1 MRTVLPQHSVQLWG
15 PVQERCGAV
24 GVSLEEATRVLGV
37 PLICIRKCDNG
48 SQLRGELSSGRR
60 GKFSA
65 GGETLA
71 LLPRAEV
78 PQAMDGPW
86 PA

>member
-15 PVQERCGAV
+15 PAQERCGAV

-48 SQLRGELSSGRR
+48 SQLRERR
-60 GKFSA
+60 
-65 GGETLA
+65 T
-71 LLPRAEV
+71 
-78 PQAMDGPW
+78 
-86 PA
+86 